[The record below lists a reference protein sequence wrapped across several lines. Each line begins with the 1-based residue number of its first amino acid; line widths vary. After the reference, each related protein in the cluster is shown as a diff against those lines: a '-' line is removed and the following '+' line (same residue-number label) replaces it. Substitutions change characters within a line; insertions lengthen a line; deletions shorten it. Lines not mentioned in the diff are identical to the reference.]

1 MKTIL
6 VLLAVIGLAGCFSRK
21 ELQVEMVSAQLV
33 RIDTIHR
40 YYPNE
45 YRQQLT
51 WRDDENVEYVS
62 YAPMQAVYSVGT
74 KMSVLKSR

>member
-1 MKTIL
+1 MKTLLIL
-6 VLLAVIGLAGCFSRK
+6 FAMVILAGCYSRR
-21 ELQVEMVSAQLV
+21 ELQVEIISAQLV

-45 YRQQLT
+45 FKQQLT

-62 YAPMQAVYSVGT
+62 YAPIQAVYMVGT

>member
-6 VLLAVIGLAGCFSRK
+6 VLLALVGLTGCFSRR

-45 YRQQLT
+45 FKQQLT
-51 WRDDENVEYVS
+51 WRDEENVEYVS
-62 YAPMQAVYSVGT
+62 YAPMQAVYMVGT
-74 KMSVLKSR
+74 KMAVLKSR